1 MRRDYAPAAER
12 RSRRSARHGT
22 NCKREQLGVSQRDPD
37 AHRPSRKRADDV
49 VWATL
54 DDEQQT
60 RVLGM
65 LARPIA
71 RVIAARTSVNMA
83 ADVEASH
90 E

>member
-1 MRRDYAPAAER
+1 MGAAVKEER
-12 RSRRSARHGT
+12 ASRHELQ
-22 NCKREQLGVSQRDPD
+22 REQLGVAQRDPD
-37 AHRPSRKRADDV
+37 AHRPSRKRADVV

-60 RVLGM
+60 RVMGM